1 MSPSDFQTLAL
12 AWLGVLIV
20 LVPSVFLVFRSVI
33 TQFVQLRELLH
44 QNGAKTDAVQQTLT
58 NGGLSEPMKAA
69 MRSVL
74 LESSSTGGATPS
86 SSSGVDSSLPRHL
99 S

>member
-1 MSPSDFQTLAL
+1 MNPSDFQTLAL
-12 AWLGVLIV
+12 AWLGVMIV
-20 LVPSVFLVFRSVI
+20 LVPSVFLVFRSVV
-33 TQFVQLRELLH
+33 TQFQQLQELLH
-44 QNGAKTDAVQQTLT
+44 QNGVKTDKVQQTLT

-74 LESSSTGGATPS
+74 HESSSTGGATPS
-86 SSSGVDSSLPRHL
+86 TPSGVDSSLPRHL